1 MYDYCSL
8 KSLDL
13 LLDFTS
19 FKKFIVICSSID
31 RVVCWLLLDQQVWRY
46 DILNISIILE
56 IE

>member
-1 MYDYCSL
+1 MYYSCLLRSL
-8 KSLDL
+8 NS

-31 RVVCWLLLDQQVWRY
+31 RVVCWLLLDQQVCRY